1 MPEFDWVVGCKPAEL
16 PEFCCLLPAPR
27 GANVMFRFV
36 LPTLM
41 LMATMGFM
49 PEYVVMVLAFR
60 ATAAAAVELTFGGG
74 GGGVCNIIAL
84 LGESWV

>member
-1 MPEFDWVVGCKPAEL
+1 
-16 PEFCCLLPAPR
+16 
-27 GANVMFRFV
+27 
-36 LPTLM
+36 M